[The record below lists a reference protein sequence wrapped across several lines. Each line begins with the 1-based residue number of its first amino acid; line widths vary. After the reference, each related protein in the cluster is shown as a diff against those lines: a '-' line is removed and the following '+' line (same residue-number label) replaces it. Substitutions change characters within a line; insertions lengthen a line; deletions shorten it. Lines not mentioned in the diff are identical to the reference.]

1 MGLAARLKASFLLLA
16 GLLLAACSSS
26 SPRHL
31 QPDTYKV
38 RPGETLYSIAWKHN
52 LDYRVLAHWNGIRPP
67 YRIYPGQR
75 LYLRPHASNPPPK
88 RAAGNVRKPAP
99 KPRATTSRPRPSAST
114 GSGRKPAP
122 ATARKSKPHKPPASS
137 ARQSARLTWTWPLRG
152 RILKGY
158 REDAPGRKGI
168 DIAGKPGQPVVAA
181 ASGKVVYAGSG
192 LAGYGNLLII
202 KHNSRFFSAYAH
214 NRRLLVREGSRVKKG
229 QKIAEVGDTD
239 ADRPMLHFEIRRDG
253 RPVDP
258 LRYLPRR

>member
-1 MGLAARLKASFLLLA
+1 MGLAARLKALTLLLV
-16 GLLLAACSSS
+16 GLLLAACSSP

-38 RPGETLYSIAWKHN
+38 RPGETLYSIAWKHG
-52 LDYRVLAHWNGIRPP
+52 LAYRVLAHWNGIRPP

-75 LYLRPHASNPPPK
+75 LYLRPHASHHPPPK
-88 RAAGNVRKPAP
+88 KARA
-99 KPRATTSRPRPSAST
+99 
-114 GSGRKPAP
+114 SGRKPGTHAAP
-122 ATARKSKPHKPPASS
+122 AAAAKPASKPASSTARKPKPRKQQTTAGRPP
-137 ARQSARLTWTWPLRG
+137 ARLTWTWPLRG
-152 RILKGY
+152 RILRGY

-253 RPVDP
+253 RPVNP